1 MLWKHFKT
9 VNGDLEEYKKGVEL
23 LMKQRIVT
31 AIIAAAVF
39 LPIVMYGGLP
49 FIILTY
55 LIASI
60 GLYELLK
67 MRNINLFTLPGF
79 LSLFILWI
87 LLLPEQ
93 YQSVLLDLNYSKVE
107 LSFVAIL
114 LFLTYTVATKNRFTF
129 EDVAFSVLGTIYVG
143 LGFFYFIETRE
154 AGPTYIF
161 YSLFIIWA
169 TDSGAYFIG
178 KALGKRKLWPEI
190 SPNKTV
196 EGSIGGVACALIVAI
211 LFSLLTNIDAS
222 LLQLLVITLVLSVFG
237 QIGDLVE
244 SALKRHYQVKDS
256 GNILPGH
263 GGILD
268 RFDSLLFVWPL
279 ISFLNL
285 IS

>member
-1 MLWKHFKT
+1 
-9 VNGDLEEYKKGVEL
+9 
-23 LMKQRIVT
+23 MKQRILT

-49 FIILTY
+49 FLLLTY
-55 LIASI
+55 LLATV

-67 MRNINLFTLPGF
+67 MKKIKLFSIPG
-79 LSLFILWI
+79 LISLALLWI
-87 LLLPEQ
+87 LLLPDQ
-93 YQSVLLDLNYSKVE
+93 TFLLDLNYTKVE
-107 LSFVAIL
+107 LAFLTVL

-129 EDVAFSVLGTIYVG
+129 EDVAFSILGTIYVG
-143 LGFFYFIETRE
+143 LGFYYFIETRN
-154 AGPTYIF
+154 AGITYIF
-161 YSLFIIWA
+161 YSLFMIWA

-178 KALGKRKLWPEI
+178 KAMGKKKLWPEI

-196 EGSIGGVACALIVAI
+196 EGSIGGVICALIVAI
-211 LFSLLTNIDAS
+211 LFSFFTDIDAS
-222 LLQLLVITLVLSVFG
+222 LLQLLVMTIVLSIFG

-244 SALKRHYQVKDS
+244 SALKRHYNVKDS

-279 ISFLNL
+279 LGFLHL
-285 IS
+285 I